1 LQCFLGY
8 FECFSWIVFTVFD
21 LYALLL
27 ALRGLASG
35 LVFSLLWLL
44 RVRSEIVVFLL
55 VLLDS
60 IVSTS
65 MSSSLVVY
73 GVGSMMSS

>member
-1 LQCFLGY
+1 LQCCLGY
-8 FECFSWIVFTVFD
+8 FEWFSWFVFTVFD
-21 LYALLL
+21 LSALLL
-27 ALRGLASG
+27 ALRGIASG

-60 IVSTS
+60 VVSIS
-65 MSSSLVVY
+65 MSSSLGVC